1 MIKKIF
7 ALPVIEQISPVLSR
21 RKLDELD
28 LIVVDHPRK
37 SLFLHYRAHTFSRG
51 NLRVKKKFCG

>member
-28 LIVVDHPRK
+28 LIVVDP
-37 SLFLHYRAHTFSRG
+37 LLHYRAHTFSRG

>member
-28 LIVVDHPRK
+28 VMVVDHR
-37 SLFLHYRAHTFSRG
+37 
-51 NLRVKKKFCG
+51 RVLALVRISGR

>member
-21 RKLDELD
+21 RKLDE
-28 LIVVDHPRK
+28 
-37 SLFLHYRAHTFSRG
+37 
-51 NLRVKKKFCG
+51 

>member
-21 RKLDELD
+21 RKLNWTSLWS
-28 LIVVDHPRK
+28 IIPR
-37 SLFLHYRAHTFSRG
+37 
-51 NLRVKKKFCG
+51 

>member
-21 RKLDELD
+21 RKLDEL
-28 LIVVDHPRK
+28 
-37 SLFLHYRAHTFSRG
+37 
-51 NLRVKKKFCG
+51 

>member
-28 LIVVDHPRK
+28 L
-37 SLFLHYRAHTFSRG
+37 G
-51 NLRVKKKFCG
+51 

>member
-21 RKLDELD
+21 RKWMNWTSLWS
-28 LIVVDHPRK
+28 IIPR
-37 SLFLHYRAHTFSRG
+37 
-51 NLRVKKKFCG
+51 